1 MSGNVTEETLRRD
14 GYSIAE
20 LASRYGV
27 SEGLVRLEIARGR
40 LKSARI
46 GRRVVIPKS
55 AIEHWLSASQ
65 RHA

>member
-1 MSGNVTEETLRRD
+1 MSSNVTEETLQRD

-40 LKSARI
+40 LHVLRI
-46 GRRVVIPKS
+46 GRRVIITTR
-55 AIEHWLSASQ
+55 AIEEWLSV
-65 RHA
+65 